1 MNKNHFFSYFAVFAA
16 MLFAGSV
23 VSKASIIPEPVVY
36 EKKRGSFT
44 LQNKTDVFF
53 LAGNELLAQNAA
65 FLAGYLAKIENL
77 EINLKPYQPGLPL
90 PNEGIV
96 LALSPQDL
104 QPEGYELTISKKRI
118 LIEGYDEAGVFY
130 GIQTLRQLLPESL
143 DGDNGNSGIS
153 KVKLK
158 ALYIKDYPQFAYRGM
173 HLDVARHFFDA
184 EYIKKFLELMALHK
198 MNRFHW
204 HLTDDQGWRI
214 EIKQYPLLTEVGAW
228 RKETMTGHLND
239 EPRQFDGIP
248 YGGFFTQEEIIE
260 IVAFASERFITVIP
274 EIEMPGHATAALA
287 GYPELGCTGGPYEV
301 GTIWGIYE
309 EAFCAGKDQT
319 FEFLENVL
327 TEVTELFPSEYIH
340 IGGDEV
346 LKNHWKECELCQ
358 ARIAKEGLTDE
369 DELQGYFINRIGSFL
384 QSKDR
389 KIIGWD
395 EILDGELPQGAA
407 VMSWRGVR
415 GGIEAAKMGHDVI
428 MTPVSHSYFDF
439 YQDAPETE
447 PLAIGGYLTLRQVY
461 SFQPIPQGM
470 PQKEARHI
478 LGGQANVWTE
488 YINSE
493 EHLEYM
499 VFPRAV
505 AMAEVLWTPKE
516 KHDFEGF
523 IKRLNK
529 HYQRLDALDVNYHG
543 KTP

>member
-1 MNKNHFFSYFAVFAA
+1 MKIRPYSLRIVFLVLLSLTTSISPQA
-16 MLFAGSV
+16 SV
-23 VSKASIIPEPVVY
+23 IPEPVVL
-36 EKKRGSFT
+36 EEKRGNFI
-44 LQNKTDVFF
+44 LQKETDIYFPT
-53 LAGNELLAQNAA
+53 GNPLLEQNAQ
-65 FLAGYLAKIENL
+65 FIEGLIQDIDDLKINFRQYS
-77 EINLKPYQPGLPL
+77 NGQDLP
-90 PNEGIV
+90 ERGIV
-96 LALSPQDL
+96 LALSDL
-104 QPEGYELTISKKRI
+104 GLKPEGYELSISKKRI
-118 LIEGYDEAGVFY
+118 LIKGYDEAGVFY
-130 GIQTLRQLLPESL
+130 GIQTLRQLLPEGL
-143 DGDNGNSGIS
+143 EANNRNSGIS

-158 ALYIKDYPQFAYRGM
+158 AIYIKDYPQFTYRGL
-173 HLDVARHFFDA
+173 HLDVARHFFDV
-184 EYIKKFLELMALHK
+184 EYIKKFLELMGLHK

-214 EIKQYPLLTEVGAW
+214 EIKQYPLLTEVGAL

-248 YGGFFTQEEIIE
+248 YGDFYTQEEIRE
-260 IVAFASERFITVIP
+260 IVAFAAARFITVIP
-274 EIEMPGHATAALA
+274 EIELPGHATAALA
-287 GYPELGCTGGPYEV
+287 AHPELGCTGGPYEV
-301 GTIWGIYE
+301 GTIWGIYQ

-327 TEVTELFPSEYIH
+327 SEVIEVFPSEYIH

-358 ARIAKEGLTDE
+358 ARLAAEGLADE
-369 DELQGYFINRIGSFL
+369 DELQGYFINRIGRFL
-384 QSKDR
+384 QSNNR

-439 YQDAPETE
+439 YQDTPETE

-461 SFQPIPQGM
+461 TFQPVPQGFT
-470 PQKEARHI
+470 QNEARHI

-488 YINSE
+488 YIKTE
-493 EHLEYM
+493 DYLEYM

-516 KHDFEGF
+516 KRDFEGF

-529 HYQRLDALDVNYHG
+529 HYQRLDALDVNYYG